1 MCWLVLNLVIEILR
15 HSSINRRD
23 RKSREGHGNMDHQ
36 IRTQQINIISKS
48 NTGNGLAF
56 IWSFSH
62 AFYCCPEKQENM
74 QINKFAIILN
84 VGPCSN
90 KGYPLYHA
98 SRFNFRYPSN
108 AARHPLFYAPHQ
120 RDILLSIPMSSY
132 PHYPQ
137 QYNNPQIKDEGGC

>member
-23 RKSREGHGNMDHQ
+23 RKSGEGHGSMDHQ
-36 IRTQQINIISKS
+36 IRTRINIISKS

-62 AFYCCPEKQENM
+62 AFYCCAEKQENM

-84 VGPCSN
+84 AGPSTAI
-90 KGYPLYHA
+90 K
-98 SRFNFRYPSN
+98 
-108 AARHPLFYAPHQ
+108 
-120 RDILLSIPMSSY
+120 DILCTTHRDSISGIHQMPPVIHCFMRHINATSSY
-132 PHYPQ
+132 PFPCPHILTIPS
-137 QYNNPQIKDEGGC
+137 NITIPQIRTNE